1 MTTANIAQTKVVP
14 VATRNTPYHDDFSE
28 DANFMRILFRPG
40 YAVQARE
47 LTQISTIL
55 QNQIERFGN
64 HIFKNGSLVLGGQ
77 LSLDTS
83 ATHLNLQTSYANT
96 DIIATS
102 FSANTI
108 TYASGNVKVRAHVF
122 GGREAIASDPPVL
135 VIKYLTGS
143 EFAAS
148 DTIYAPEANLY
159 ANVATTE
166 PSGPSTLVSIND
178 GIFFINGFF
187 VKVPAQT
194 IIVDKFSSRA
204 NAKIGLEYSDDIVT
218 EVQDTSLLD
227 PAQASSNFQAP
238 GAARLR
244 VNFDL
249 AVRTLDS
256 IDDEQFVELMR
267 VENGEIKKKIEYP
280 IYSVIGDTMARRTY
294 DESGNYTVRRFAL
307 GLNETS
313 NNETIEI
320 TLDPGKAYVKGYEY
334 ESIAK
339 TSLTLRKAQDTAY
352 ANGRDLTV
360 TFGNYF
366 YVQNVANSFNTAGM
380 QLIDIHS
387 VGNSFISTTNA
398 ATYNST
404 KLGTARVRELKYYS
418 ASNVQDTNTYS
429 YTLSVFDTKFGNL
442 TSNVSSSSANGVIL
456 YDTTA
461 KFSSNN
467 DAYVGSTLR
476 ITSGPGTGEAY
487 TISAYNGA
495 TRTVNVASNWA
506 TLPTNA
512 SNVSI
517 DLQIHSAKTLVAHPT
532 YTSGATGYASANI
545 AQSSKDSLGETF
557 LTEPEKNRLVYRWG
571 DSFIKAGT
579 MDGTQDYQYTL
590 VWNGSLN
597 GSNAAVVSAEADE
610 TFVGRSDGTGV
621 SALTLSSFMVF
632 RKDTGRRIALSSV
645 SVASSPEQATLT
657 STSTPA
663 GTSVLVY
670 ARVNKDPDNV
680 NSVQKTKTLYTGN
693 TTHKIATSTSLTQNT
708 SAGVTTVQDTGSAN
722 GQIVITNPSKS
733 PREKMNLFVSDV
745 KQITKIYDLNGAAV
759 PATGSSLAG
768 LSDVTSSYLLD
779 SGQRDS
785 HYDHA
790 SISLKPLVGTISG
803 PLIVCYDYY
812 DHTSGTGDGH
822 GYFSLDSYT
831 SPETYDGIPSY
842 TTSDGEVIPL
852 RDAIDFRPRRSNWS
866 TTTPGYTL
874 TGIRIP
880 VSDTSFEA
888 DYQYYLP
895 RKDLVV
901 FRGNQDAPFDIIEGV
916 SSKNPVEPNIDESSM
931 ILYKLTLD
939 PYTLGTQNVNVQYV
953 ENKRYTMRDI
963 GRLETRIE
971 NLEYYQTLT
980 ILEKAAESMKIL
992 DANGLERTKYGILAD
1007 DFTTHRY
1014 GDVSNPDYFIAI
1026 DTDVGGM
1033 EPAQN
1038 PVALP
1043 LFVASNSSTKT
1054 LGSVTTL
1061 SWTEESFIA
1070 QPLATKFT
1078 PVQPYMLSQWVGSIK
1093 MNPPDDNWVETAK
1106 APDVIINATGQND
1119 SLLAN
1124 NTTRSN
1130 NAISTQ
1136 AGIFARNFGRRRRR

>member
-77 LSLDTS
+77 ISLDTT

-96 DIIATS
+96 DIIATN

-122 GGREAIASDPPVL
+122 GGREAISNDPPVL
-135 VIKYLTGS
+135 VIKYFTGT
-143 EFAAS
+143 EFGAS

-159 ANVATTE
+159 ANVATTN
-166 PSGPSTLVSIND
+166 PSGPSTLASIND

-194 IIVDKFSSRA
+194 VIVDKFSASA
-204 NAKIGLEYSDDIVT
+204 NAKIGLEYSDDIIT
-218 EVQDTSLLD
+218 EVDDTSLLD
-227 PAQASSNFQAP
+227 PAQESSNFQAP

-249 AVRTLDS
+249 AVRSLDS
-256 IDDEQFVELMR
+256 EDDEQFVELLR
-267 VENGEIKKKIEYP
+267 VENGEIKKQIQFP
-280 IYSVIGDTMARRTY
+280 IYSVIGDTMARRTF

-313 NNETIEI
+313 NTSAFEL

-339 TSLTLRKAQDTAY
+339 TSLELRKAQDTAY
-352 ANGRDLTV
+352 ANGRDLTI

-366 YVQNVANSFNTAGM
+366 YVQNVSNSFNTAAM
-380 QLIDIHS
+380 QLVDIHS
-387 VGNSFISTTNA
+387 VGNSFISVTNA

-429 YTLSVFDTKFGNL
+429 YTLSVFDTRFGNL
-442 TSNVSSSSANGVIL
+442 TSNISSASANGVIL
-456 YDTTA
+456 YDTSA

-476 ITSGPGTGEAY
+476 ITSGSGVGEAY
-487 TISAYNGA
+487 TITSYNGS
-495 TRTVNVASNWA
+495 TRTVNIASNWA
-506 TLPTNA
+506 TVPTNT
-512 SNVSI
+512 SNASI
-517 DLQIHSAKTLVAHPT
+517 DLQIHSAKTVVAHPN
-532 YTSGATGYASANI
+532 YTSGVSGYASANI
-545 AQSSKDSLGETF
+545 AQSSKSSVGETF
-557 LTEPEKNRLVYRWG
+557 LTEPEKNRLIYRWG
-571 DSFIKAGT
+571 DAFVKAGT
-579 MDGTQDYQYTL
+579 MGGTQDYQYTL
-590 VWNGSLN
+590 VWNGTLN
-597 GSNAAVVSAEADE
+597 ASNAAVVSIEADE

-621 SALTLSSFMVF
+621 SALTLSSYMVF
-632 RKDTGRRIALSSV
+632 RKDNGRRIALSSV

-657 STSTPA
+657 STSTPS
-663 GTSVLVY
+663 GTAVLVY

-680 NSVQKTKTLYTGN
+680 NSVQKTKTLYIGN
-693 TTHKIATSTSLTQNT
+693 TTHKMATTTSFTQNT
-708 SAGVTTVQDTGSAN
+708 SSGVTTVQDSGSGS
-722 GQIVITNPSKS
+722 GQIVITNPSKT
-733 PREKMNLFVSDV
+733 PREKMSLFVSDV
-745 KQITKIYDLNGAAV
+745 KKITKVYCLNGAAV
-759 PATGSSLAG
+759 PATGESLAAFK
-768 LSDVTSSYLLD
+768 DVSSAFILD
-779 SGQRDS
+779 TGQRDT

-790 SISLKPLVGTISG
+790 SISLKPLVGTICG

-812 DHTSGTGDGH
+812 DHTSGTGDGR

-831 SPETYDGIPSY
+831 SPETYEGIPSY

-852 RDAIDFRPRRSNWS
+852 RDAIDFRPRRSNWTDTS
-866 TTTPGYTL
+866 PGYTL

-888 DYQYYLP
+888 DYQYFLP

-901 FRGNQDAPFDIIEGV
+901 FRGNQAAPFDIIEGV
-916 SSKNPVEPNIDESSM
+916 SAKNPVEPNIDENSM

-939 PYTLGTQNVNVQYV
+939 PYTLGTQNVRVQYV

-963 GRLETRIE
+963 GRLETRIQ

-980 ILEKAAESMKIL
+980 ILEKAAERMKIL
-992 DANGLERTKYGILAD
+992 DVNGLERTKYGILAD

-1014 GDVSNPDYFIAI
+1014 GDVSNPDYFVSI
-1026 DTDVGGM
+1026 DTDIGGM

-1038 PVALP
+1038 PVAMT
-1043 LFVASNSSTKT
+1043 LFVASNTSTKT
-1054 LGSVTTL
+1054 IGPVTTL
-1061 SWTEESFIA
+1061 DWTEEDFVS
-1070 QPLATKFT
+1070 QTLATKFT
-1078 PVQPYMLSQWVGSIK
+1078 AVQPYMLAQWVGSIK
-1093 MNPPDDNWVETAK
+1093 MNPPDDNWVETERV
-1106 APDVIINATGQND
+1106 PDVIINATGQND
-1119 SLLAN
+1119 SLIAN
-1124 NTTRSN
+1124 NTARSTN
-1130 NAISTQ
+1130 SLSTQ
-1136 AGIFARNFGRRRRR
+1136 SGAFARIFGRRRRR

>member
-14 VATRNTPYHDDFSE
+14 VATRNTPYNDDFSE

-77 LSLDTS
+77 ISLDTS

-122 GGREAIASDPPVL
+122 GGREAISDDPPVL

-143 EFAAS
+143 EFSPS

-159 ANVATTE
+159 ANIAVTN

-194 IIVDKFSSRA
+194 IIADKFSAKA
-204 NAKIGLEYSDDIVT
+204 NAKIGLEYSDDIIT
-218 EVQDTSLLD
+218 ETDDTSLLD
-227 PAQASSNFQAP
+227 PAQESSNFQAP

-249 AVRTLDS
+249 AVRPLDS

-267 VENGEIKKKIEYP
+267 VENGKVKKKIEYP
-280 IYSVIGDTMARRTY
+280 IYSVIGDTMARRTF

-313 NNETIEI
+313 NNSVIEL

-339 TSLTLRKAQDTAY
+339 TTLQLRKAQDTAY

-387 VGNSFISTTNA
+387 VDNTFINTTNA

-418 ASNVQDTNTYS
+418 ASNVADTNTYS

-442 TSNVSSSSANGVIL
+442 TSNVSSASANGVVL

-467 DAYVGSTLR
+467 DAYVGSTIR
-476 ITSGPGTGEAY
+476 IISGPGAGESYAVA
-487 TISAYNGA
+487 AYNGA
-495 TRTVNVASNWA
+495 TRTVNIASNWA
-506 TLPTNA
+506 TIPTNI
-512 SNVSI
+512 SNASI
-517 DLQIHSAKTLVAHPT
+517 DLQMHSAKTLVAHPT
-532 YTSGATGYASANI
+532 FTVGATGYSSANI
-545 AQSSKDSLGETF
+545 AQSSKNSLGETF
-557 LTEPEKNRLVYRWG
+557 LTETEKNRLIYRWG
-571 DSFIKAGT
+571 DSFIKEGT
-579 MDGTQDYQYTL
+579 MTGTQDYQYTL
-590 VWNGSLN
+590 VWNGTLN
-597 GSNAAVVSAEADE
+597 ASNAAVVSVEPDE
-610 TFVGRSDGTGV
+610 TFVGRSDSTGV
-621 SALTLSSFMVF
+621 SALTLSSFVVF
-632 RKDTGRRIALSSV
+632 RKDNGRRVALSSV

-657 STSTPA
+657 STSTPT
-663 GTSVLVY
+663 GTAVFVY

-693 TTHKIATSTSLTQNT
+693 TSHKIATSTSITQNT
-708 SAGVTTVQDTGSAN
+708 SAGITTVQDTGSAN
-722 GQIVITNPSKS
+722 GQIIITNPSKT
-733 PREKMNLFVSDV
+733 PREKMSLFVSDV
-745 KQITKIYDLNGAAV
+745 KKITKVYDLNGAAI
-759 PATGSSLAG
+759 PATGSNLAG
-768 LSDVTSSYLLD
+768 LNDVTNSYILD

-785 HYDHA
+785 YYDHA
-790 SISLKPLVGTISG
+790 SISLKPLAGTISG

-812 DHTSGTGDGH
+812 DHTSGTGDGR

-852 RDAIDFRPRRSNWS
+852 RDAIDFRPKRDNWS
-866 TTTPGYTL
+866 NTSPGYGL
-874 TGIRIP
+874 SGIRIP

-901 FRGNQDAPFDIIEGV
+901 FRGNQSAPFDIIEGIPA
-916 SSKNPVEPNIDESSM
+916 KNPVEPNIDENSM

-992 DANGLERTKYGILAD
+992 DANGLERTKYGIIAD
-1007 DFTTHRY
+1007 DYTTHRY
-1014 GDVSNPDYFIAI
+1014 GDVSNPDYFISI
-1026 DTDVGGM
+1026 DTDIGGM

-1038 PVALP
+1038 PIALP
-1043 LFVASNSSTKT
+1043 LYVAGNSSTKT
-1054 LGSVTTL
+1054 LGSITTL
-1061 SWTEESFIA
+1061 SWTEENFVS
-1070 QPLATKFT
+1070 QPFATKFT
-1078 PVQPYMLSQWVGSIK
+1078 PVQPYMLAQWVGSIK
-1093 MNPPDDNWVETAK
+1093 MNPPDDNWVETERV
-1106 APDVIINATGQND
+1106 PDVIINATGKND

-1124 NTTRSN
+1124 NTARSTN
-1130 NAISTQ
+1130 SLATQ
-1136 AGIFARNFGRRRRR
+1136 AGAFARIFGRSRRR